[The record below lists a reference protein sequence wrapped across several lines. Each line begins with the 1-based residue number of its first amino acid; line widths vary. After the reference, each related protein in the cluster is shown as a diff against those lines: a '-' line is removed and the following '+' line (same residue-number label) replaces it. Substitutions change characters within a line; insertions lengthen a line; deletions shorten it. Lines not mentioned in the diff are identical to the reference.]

1 MVRTVCGQLSRA
13 CNSFPRWPWGIG
25 SRLCCAMIGCSI
37 LLGSTGLPL
46 NATPLATNTLRPTA
60 QEAEIGDV
68 TQPIDVIVLL
78 DDSGSMATCW
88 PWPQDRPP
96 FFPPCGFPS
105 ENPPSDPDALRYS
118 AARLLLQLA
127 DDDDRIA
134 VIRFDNL
141 AEGVGDA
148 GTLQP
153 VGAGENRRR
162 LIEALQPPDDYFP
175 RGYTRIDLGLESA
188 LAILQNVRQPGR
200 SQYVLLLTDGEPSQ
214 PGGTGSQRDRI
225 NGQVEELNNAGVTVF
240 PVVLCNPTAGCAG
253 EFLRDRFAES
263 GVREAATAQDLVR
276 IFGEL
281 FATMKS
287 DRSVITGRNA
297 KGALEFTTRPEHG
310 VRKLTVVTPRGG
322 LLTINSGTNP
332 VLAQNALSDAQID
345 VNVVEGAGLAQNGAW
360 TINTSNFSG
369 FAIIQTDS
377 YPQLVN
383 PPPSV
388 ATNPASVRYYPA
400 GKSLLL
406 LARSSGPGVN
416 EVILYNGKTP
426 LTPFGSTDLQMLLL
440 EEVPSEIRL
449 QLGNDKRPLQLERTF
464 QVAARADLPQV
475 QILTPRPENSGILAD
490 GRVRLQVGFGATTG
504 LQGVSATVLVTD
516 QSNDEAGRGKLVH
529 QGPMTCLDR
538 TCADEAFVPGDGRS
552 YQVTYIVEAQ
562 KDGLR
567 FSDWVQ
573 TNFSLKPA
581 VYVQGLPSVL
591 DLAQMPTGGWP
602 IELSSGTTDPIG
614 ELNAALTIRR
624 LESDEVATAAK
635 AQLSE
640 DVPEAGS
647 LTAAL
652 SFTGLDGLR
661 PGTYSGQ
668 VTLQAKTPAG
678 REMEVDIRPSSVIS
692 VSYFIPRP
700 SAQLTGEGLN
710 FGEVLF
716 DTSPNFRL
724 NQTQNLPVAFGGKP
738 FPFEVTLQESTCAD
752 ITVTSGDL
760 KQGDGETML
769 LPFKLASR
777 GPIQPGLCSGK
788 LLLSGP
794 TTDYDVYPKE
804 IPWQMRINSVEWSLV
819 TTALNLG
826 NLQDAGAQANATLL
840 VRFSGK
846 TPFVLQMEEISAEGK
861 NQETD
866 VKLSRAQLEM
876 PPVEIAGEPNS
887 AGLYEVPI
895 TLIARQ
901 PIVFD
906 PLRGTFYNGA
916 LQVGVVGLQGEP
928 QMLGLSFVSP
938 GLAQR
943 YLLPY
948 LLPVYSMPAVLCTGP
963 LSLFLLLMLIA
974 RFRGRDL
981 DEEALEDA
989 AMASTFSQSNTM
1001 SSESNP
1007 FAVSG
1012 LGATN
1017 EEYSN
1022 PNGGAWGNSEWGST
1036 APTATTNNDSF
1047 ATPGYSS
1054 GNQSSDDDPWKASW

>member
-1 MVRTVCGQLSRA
+1 MTVRTVCAQPSRA
-13 CNSFPRWPWGIG
+13 GSSLPRWHWGIG
-25 SRLCCAMIGCSI
+25 IVCCAM
-37 LLGSTGLPL
+37 LLLLTTLPL
-46 NATPLATNTLRPTA
+46 TAAPLSVDTLRPLA
-60 QEAEIGDV
+60 QDTEIGDV

-127 DDDDRIA
+127 DDDDRMA
-134 VIRFDNL
+134 MVRFDNL

-175 RGYTRIDLGLESA
+175 RGYTRIDLGMQSA
-188 LAILQNVRQPGR
+188 IEILQNVRQPGR
-200 SQYVLLLTDGEPSQ
+200 SQYVLLLTDGEPTQ
-214 PGGTGSQRDRI
+214 PGGSGNQRERI
-225 NGQVEELNNAGVTVF
+225 NTQIEELSNAGVTVF

-253 EFLRDRFAES
+253 EFLRDQFAES
-263 GVREAATAQDLVR
+263 GVREATTAQDLVR
-276 IFGEL
+276 IFGEI

-287 DRSVITGRNA
+287 NRSVITGRNA
-297 KGALEFTTRPEHG
+297 KGALEFITRPEHG

-322 LLTINSGTNP
+322 LLNINSGTTP
-332 VLAQNALSDAQID
+332 VLAQNVLNDAQID
-345 VNVVEGAGLAQNGAW
+345 VNVVEGAALAQTGAW
-360 TINTSNFSG
+360 TINTNNFSG

-383 PPPSV
+383 PPPSI

-406 LARSSGPGVN
+406 LARSSGPGAN

-426 LTPFGSTDLQMLLL
+426 LKPFGRSDLQMLLL
-440 EEVPSEIRL
+440 DEDPGAIRL
-449 QLGNDKRPLQLERTF
+449 QLGNDKTPLQLERTF

-475 QILTPRPENSGILAD
+475 QILSPSAQNSGILSD
-490 GRVRLQVGFGATTG
+490 GRVRLQVGFAASTG

-516 QSNDEAGRGKLVH
+516 ESKDEAGRGKLVYE
-529 QGPMTCLDR
+529 GTMTCLDR
-538 TCADEAFVPGDGRS
+538 TCADDTFVPGDGRS
-552 YQVTYIVEAQ
+552 YQATFIVEAQ
-562 KDGLR
+562 KDGIR
-567 FSDWVQ
+567 FSDWAQ
-573 TNFSLKPA
+573 SDFSLKPA
-581 VYVQGLPSVL
+581 VYVQGLPTLL
-591 DLAQMPTGGWP
+591 DLAQLPNDGWP
-602 IELSSGTTDPIG
+602 LELSSGTTDPIG
-614 ELNAALTIRR
+614 ELSAALTLHR
-624 LESDEVATAAK
+624 LESDEDVSTAK
-635 AQLSE
+635 ARLSE
-640 DVPEAGS
+640 DVPEEGS
-647 LTAAL
+647 LAATL
-652 SFTGLDGLR
+652 GFTGLDDLR

-668 VTLQAKTPAG
+668 LTLQAKTPAG
-678 REMEVDIRPSSVIS
+678 RAMDVDIRPSSVLS
-692 VSYFIPRP
+692 VTYFIPRP
-700 SAQLTGEGLN
+700 AARITGEGLN

-724 NQTQNLPVAFGGKP
+724 NQTQTLPFVYEGKP
-738 FPFEVTLQESTCAD
+738 FPFEMTMQESSCAD
-752 ITVTSGDL
+752 ITITSGEL
-760 KQGDGETML
+760 KPGDGENML

-777 GPIQPGLCSGK
+777 GPIQPGLCSGTI
-788 LLLSGP
+788 LISGP
-794 TTDYDVYPKE
+794 TNDYDIYPKE
-804 IPWQMRINSVEWSLV
+804 IAWQMRVNSVEWSMV

-826 NLQDAGAQANATLL
+826 NLQDAGAQVNATLL

-846 TPFVLQMEEISAEGK
+846 TPFVLQMEEIAAEGK
-861 NQETD
+861 NQEAE
-866 VKLSRAQLEM
+866 VKLSRTQLEM

-906 PLRGTFYNGA
+906 PMRGTFYNGT

-928 QMLGLSFVSP
+928 QTIGLSFISP

-948 LLPVYSMPAVLCTGP
+948 LLPVYSMPAVVCTGP
-963 LSLFLLLMLIA
+963 LTIFLLLMLVA

-989 AMASTFSQSNTM
+989 AMASTFSQSNAM
-1001 SSESNP
+1001 SSEGNP
-1007 FAVSG
+1007 FSSG
-1012 LGATN
+1012 LGASN
-1017 EEYSN
+1017 EEQ
-1022 PNGGAWGNSEWGST
+1022 PVANGAAWGSNEWGST
-1036 APTATTNNDSF
+1036 TPNTEVDGNVF
-1047 ATPGYSS
+1047 ATPGYSAGS
-1054 GNQSSDDDPWKASW
+1054 KNSDDDPWKSSW